1 MVDPKLQSKL
11 QPFNTIEDFKARTF
25 HRRWISIIAIYI
37 PSLNQLFTFFNSQV
51 LYPPEELGANGK
63 RSRNPSTGSGYGGVG
78 IKINRYFSQ
87 LDIRRPIFVNPLPPD
102 VLVKYKSMFSR
113 NRRASEGDNWTE
125 VGGGAR
131 ASKRGSR

>member
-25 HRRWISIIAIYI
+25 HCRCASIIAINI
-37 PSLNQLFTFFNSQV
+37 PPLHQLFTFSYSQV

-78 IKINRYFSQ
+78 IKINRYFLQ
-87 LDIRRPIFVNPLPPD
+87 LDKLKLSIFVNPLPPD
-102 VLVKYKSMFSR
+102 VLVKYK
-113 NRRASEGDNWTE
+113 
-125 VGGGAR
+125 
-131 ASKRGSR
+131 